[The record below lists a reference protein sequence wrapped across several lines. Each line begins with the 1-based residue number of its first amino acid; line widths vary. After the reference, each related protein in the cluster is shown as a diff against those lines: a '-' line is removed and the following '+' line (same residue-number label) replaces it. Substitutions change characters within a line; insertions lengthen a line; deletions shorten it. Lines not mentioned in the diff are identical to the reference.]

1 MYSIYSNMHYMLSSH
16 KKLAVITLNCR
27 VLLTD
32 VGSIVGDHVLVVV
45 DASVGNVLRGHR
57 RHPEQPLT
65 TNHQTASLATLLSVS
80 FIPQLCSLYPLYYIP
95 QLCHIYPLSGLRPL

>member
-1 MYSIYSNMHYMLSSH
+1 MYSIYSNIHYMLSSH
-16 KKLAVITLNCR
+16 KKLAVFTLNCR

-57 RHPEQPLT
+57 RYPEQPLK

-80 FIPQLCSLYPLYYIP
+80 FMLKGTIRRASVILN
-95 QLCHIYPLSGLRPL
+95 HRPVKSRVNS